1 LLPDRPELPVLRAA
15 VASRST
21 IEFGYRGDARRLD
34 PWGLLLRG
42 GFWYV
47 VGHDHDRAEQRT
59 FRVDRFDGAA
69 SGITVGPP
77 DSFERPASFD
87 PRAAFPADPKQIGQG
102 VDDSVEATVWIDA
115 LQAPAAVREL
125 GEDRVVSRRDDG
137 SVELLVPASNLDA
150 FRSWVLGMLQH
161 AVVLGPPDVRAHVV
175 DWLTSIVD
183 GRSSVEAGVGR

>member
-1 LLPDRPELPVLRAA
+1 

-47 VGHDHDRAEQRT
+47 VGHDHHRDEQRT
-59 FRVDRFDGAA
+59 FRVDRFDGGAA
-69 SGITVGPP
+69 GITVGEA

-87 PRAAFPADPKQIGQG
+87 PRSAFPADPKQIGQG
-102 VDDSVEATVWIDA
+102 LDDSVDATVWIDA
-115 LQAPAAVREL
+115 LRAPAAVREL
-125 GEDRVVSRRDDG
+125 GEDRVVARRDDG
-137 SVELLVPASNLDA
+137 SVELLVPATNLDA

-161 AVVLGPPDVRAHVV
+161 AVVVGPPEVRAHVV
-175 DWLTSIVD
+175 GWLTAIVE
-183 GRSSVEAGVGR
+183 GRPPVDATGARR